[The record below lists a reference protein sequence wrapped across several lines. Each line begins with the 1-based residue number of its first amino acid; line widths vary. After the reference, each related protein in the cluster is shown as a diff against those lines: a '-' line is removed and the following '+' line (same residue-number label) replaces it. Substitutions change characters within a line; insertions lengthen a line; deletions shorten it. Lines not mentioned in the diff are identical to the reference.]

1 MGFQVSPGVNVTEVD
16 LTTIVPAVSTTDGAF
31 VGVFRWGPIE
41 DITLVGDEN
50 QLVKDFGKPDADTA
64 VSFFTAA
71 NFLAYGNKLRL
82 VRVADTLT
90 RKVVEFTVSTAE
102 AANGDPV
109 LNKLVTSGLKTG
121 ELKVRAGDIVDFGGE
136 ELPIASV
143 ESDTELT
150 LDGFLQTALVDEV
163 VTIKIYAGALNATAE
178 DITGSGVPGIGMLV
192 KNDTQYQEN
201 FSMGGADCGPFMAK
215 YPGELGNSL
224 IVSLCPGTLAYKNS
238 SLTGTVS
245 SSLSNVTV
253 TGVGTKFQDELVPGS
268 IIKDAVTGQERK
280 VVSISSQTSLTINS
294 PFSPSLSGASV
305 SSKWEF
311 ADFVGIKPDT
321 SNVAADAGA
330 QDDEMHLVVVDYD
343 GRVSGTKG
351 TVLERHTF
359 MSKAVDGKTD
369 DGGSSYYV
377 NVINSKS
384 KYIRWT
390 DHLIGTE
397 NTWGKRAIDVD
408 VFDSPLKPY
417 TVKLSGGRDA
427 NNKSVNPAVD
437 AGLIAGY
444 DLFRNPELVDISL
457 VMLGD
462 AELNVVV
469 HVINNIC
476 ESRKDCIAFVSP
488 PREAVLDNA
497 GGETEA
503 TIAFRDLLPSTSY
516 AVMDSGWKYQYDKY
530 NDVYR
535 WLPLNGDI
543 AGLCVRTD
551 IEQDPWWSPAGYNRG
566 NIKNVIKLAYS
577 PFKAERDDLYQKGIN
592 PVISQQGQGTVLF
605 GDKTLLAK
613 PSAFD
618 RINVRRLFI
627 VLEKA
632 IARAARFM
640 LFEFNDE
647 FTRQQFRSLVEPF
660 LRDVQSRRGI
670 YDFRVV
676 CDKTNNTGEVIDRN
690 EFVGEIYIKPAR
702 SINFI
707 QLKFVAVRTGVE
719 FSEVVGRA

>member
-1 MGFQVSPGVNVTEVD
+1 MGFQVSPGVSVTEVD
-16 LTTIVPAVSTTDGAF
+16 LTNIVPAVSTTDGAF
-31 VGVFRWGPIE
+31 AGVFKWGPLEEIV
-41 DITLVGDEN
+41 LVGDEN
-50 QLVKDFGKPDADTA
+50 QLVREFGKPDSATF
-64 VSFFTAA
+64 VSFFTAS

-82 VRVADTLT
+82 VRCADTLT
-90 RKVVEFTVSTAE
+90 KVSREFTVSTTD
-102 AANGDPV
+102 NM
-109 LNKLVTSGLKTG
+109 LVTSGLKTG
-121 ELKVRAGDIVDFGGE
+121 EHKVRAGDMIDAGAE
-136 ELPIASV
+136 ELSV
-143 ESDTELT
+143 LQVLSDTEL
-150 LDGFLQTALVDEV
+150 LMDGAFATDLEDED

-178 DITGSGVPGIGMLV
+178 DITGTGTPGIGALI
-192 KNDTQYQEN
+192 KNDTDYEEN
-201 FSMGGADCGPFMAK
+201 FSSGAADCGPFAAK

-224 IVSLCPGTLAYKNS
+224 LVSVCPSEAAYKNAALS
-238 SLTGTVS
+238 GTVS
-245 SSLSNVTV
+245 TQPNSLTV
-253 TGVGTKFQDELVPGS
+253 TGSGTAFTSELAVGS
-268 IIKDAVTGQERK
+268 IIKDLESGQERH
-280 VVSISSQTSLTINS
+280 VTEIVSNTSLRVNS
-294 PFSPSLSGASV
+294 AFSPTLSGATLSG
-305 SSKWEF
+305 KWEF
-311 ADFVGIKPDT
+311 ADYIGIKPDT
-321 SNVAADAGA
+321 SAFAADAGA
-330 QDDEMHLVVVDYD
+330 QNDEMHIVVVDAD
-343 GRVSGTKG
+343 GKISGTKG

-359 MSKAVDGKTD
+359 MSKAVDAKTE
-369 DGGSSYYV
+369 DGSSSYYANVV
-377 NVINSKS
+377 NKRS
-384 KYIRWT
+384 KYVRWT
-390 DHLIGTE
+390 DHLIAGNNWGT
-397 NTWGKRAIDVD
+397 RAQDTET
-408 VFDSPLKPY
+408 FAAPTKPY
-417 TVKLSGGRDA
+417 TVRLAGGRDA
-427 NNKSVNPAVD
+427 NDKVLNPGVD
-437 AGLIAGY
+437 AGLIKGY
-444 DLFRNPELVDISL
+444 DLFRNPELVEISL

-462 AELNVVV
+462 AETNVVI

-476 ESRKDCIAFVSP
+476 ESRKDCIAFISP
-488 PREAVLDNA
+488 PRDAVIDNA
-497 GGETEA
+497 GNEA
-503 TIAFRDLLPSTSY
+503 VDTIIFRNSLPSTSY

-530 NDVYR
+530 NDVFR
-535 WLPLNGDI
+535 WVPLNGDI

-551 IEQDPWWSPAGYNRG
+551 VEQDPWWSPAGYNRG

-577 PFKAERDDLYQKGIN
+577 PFKAQRDDLYQAGVN

-707 QLKFVAVRTGVE
+707 QLKFVAVRSGVE